1 MMSHQDAGPSPAL
14 LMDALSAHVRTAAL
28 KGAIELD
35 LFTAIAAG
43 SETVAALAG
52 ACGASERGIRIL
64 CDYLVLL
71 GFLTKDERLHYR
83 LTADSAA
90 FLDRRSPLYLGGVTE
105 FVLSPMVMEAHRDI
119 AAAVRKGGTVLPDE
133 GSMAPEHPVWVRFAR
148 AMAPLMRLTAQLMA
162 NVVEVPGGRPA
173 RVLDVAAGH
182 GVFGITLAQ
191 RHPGVEVVAL
201 DWPAVLEVARENAE
215 AAGVADRWRPLPGS
229 AFDQPFGEGYDLVLL
244 TNFLHHFDVP
254 TCEALLRKARAALS
268 EGGRVV
274 TVEIVPNEDR
284 VSPPS
289 AAAFAMTMLVQTSR
303 GDAYTAAELGAMLG
317 RAGFS
322 RTEFHPLPP
331 STQHLAISYC

>member
-1 MMSHQDAGPSPAL
+1 MMSHQDAEPSPAL
-14 LMDALSAHVRTAAL
+14 LMDALGAHVRTAAL

-43 SETVAALAG
+43 NETVAELAG

-64 CDYLVLL
+64 CDYLVIL
-71 GFLTKDERLHYR
+71 GFLTKDERRHYR
-83 LTADSAA
+83 LTVDSAA

-133 GSMAPEHPVWVRFAR
+133 GTIAPEHPVWVRFAR
-148 AMAPLMRLTAQLMA
+148 GMAPLMRLSAQLMA
-162 NVVEVPGGRPA
+162 NIVEVPGGRPV

-191 RHPGVEVVAL
+191 RHPSVEVVAL

-215 AAGVADRWRPLPGS
+215 AAGVAERWRPLRGS
-229 AFDQPFGEGYDLVLL
+229 AFDEPFGEGYDMVLL

-268 EGGRVV
+268 EGGRAI
-274 TVEIVPNEDR
+274 TVEMVPNEDR
-284 VSPPS
+284 VSPPG
-289 AAAFAMTMLVQTSR
+289 AASFAMTMLVQTSR
-303 GDAYTAAELGAMLG
+303 GDAYTEAELGAMFG

-322 RTEFHPLPP
+322 RTEFHPLP
-331 STQHLAISYC
+331 STRQELAISYR